1 MDIPGLDFEII
12 NELWKPVES
21 SDMIIWIIKV
31 TPIACVSTVNIPFGS
46 AGLIG
51 FVIR

>member
-1 MDIPGLDFEII
+1 MDIPGLDFEIV
-12 NELWKPVES
+12 NDLSKPVEF
-21 SDMIIWIIKV
+21 SDMMIRIKV